1 MNENK
6 TNINWFPGHMAKARR
21 EIKENIN
28 LVDIVYEVIDSR
40 MPLSSK
46 IVDIEELIGN
56 KDRILIMT
64 KYDLCDK
71 EETNKFIEYY
81 KNHGY
86 KVLPV
91 DLINMKDISKE
102 VLNISNETFNNMNEI
117 RKNKGLKP
125 RALRAM
131 VIGVPNAGKSTL
143 INRLVNKKATN
154 VGNKPG
160 VTKNLSWIRIN
171 KNLELLDTPG
181 ILWPKLENQKNAHN
195 LAVLSSIK
203 EDILD
208 PEQLANYILQI
219 LYNLYPER
227 IKERYGIT
235 NIDFNN
241 IFDFYES
248 IGNNRGALLKENKV
262 DYEKVFS
269 IIINDLKNNK
279 FGNITFDR
287 IEELD

>member
-1 MNENK
+1 MSNINENEKFQK
-6 TNINWFPGHMAKARR
+6 TVINWFPGHMAKARR

-160 VTKNLSWIRIN
+160 VTKNLSWIRI
-171 KNLELLDTPG
+171 
-181 ILWPKLENQKNAHN
+181 I
-195 LAVLSSIK
+195 
-203 EDILD
+203 D

>member
-181 ILWPKLENQKNAHN
+181 ILWPKLENQKNALN